1 MTFAVQS
8 CSLHAQKP
16 RFLCSAINATLVE
29 SLLYIPLL
37 TDDIQER
44 HALHNH
50 ENAVENFGSPMI
62 VDEEDDVGVAPLL
75 NNRR

>member
-16 RFLCSAINATLVE
+16 RFPCSAINATLLE

-44 HALHNH
+44 NALHNH
-50 ENAVENFGSPMI
+50 ENAVENFGSPM
-62 VDEEDDVGVAPLL
+62 ELMLMKKMLELP
-75 NNRR
+75 RC